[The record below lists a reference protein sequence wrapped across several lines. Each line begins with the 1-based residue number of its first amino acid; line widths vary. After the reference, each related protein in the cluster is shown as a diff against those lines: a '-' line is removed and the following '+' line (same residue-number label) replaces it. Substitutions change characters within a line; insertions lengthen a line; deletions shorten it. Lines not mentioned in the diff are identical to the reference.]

1 MSPTDVLD
9 RIRTHLNEE
18 CEIPVERITPA
29 ASFRDDLET
38 DSLDLLSLMNELDD
52 LLGGARVSDEELIAI
67 QTVGEAID
75 LVLRHNQAAAS

>member
-18 CEIPVERITPA
+18 AESPVERIPPA
-29 ASFRDDLET
+29 TSFRDDLET
-38 DSLDLLSLMNELDD
+38 DSLYLLTLMNDPND
-52 LLGGARVSDEELIAI
+52 RLGGARVSDEELVAI

-75 LVLRHNQAAAS
+75 LVLRHNQAAAG